1 MQKSQILFIQWRWE
15 TMQIQNEQ
23 KLFPAVSKH
32 TFSIKTKNQL
42 RLGFSCSDI
51 LKAFHAFHAASFSAD
66 GLRDKTQFSGMSLN
80 NIEATNTMYSKY
92 IPSFGKAGTVISF
105 PAYRRYAV

>member
-1 MQKSQILFIQWRWE
+1 MQKSQILFIQWRCE

-23 KLFPAVSKH
+23 KLSPQFQSTLSPLKQ
-32 TFSIKTKNQL
+32 KNQL

-66 GLRDKTQFSGMSLN
+66 GLRDKNEFKQ
-80 NIEATNTMYSKY
+80 Y
-92 IPSFGKAGTVISF
+92 
-105 PAYRRYAV
+105 